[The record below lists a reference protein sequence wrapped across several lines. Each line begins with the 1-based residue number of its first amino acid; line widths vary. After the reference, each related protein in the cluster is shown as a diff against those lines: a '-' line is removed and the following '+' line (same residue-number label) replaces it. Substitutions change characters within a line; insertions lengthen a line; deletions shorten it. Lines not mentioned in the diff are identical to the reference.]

1 MEAIPQF
8 NKKSVLLSRVYFI
21 AAGVLSCSVALV
33 AFFGNVTWL
42 AVVAGI
48 LGVGLLLV
56 GILASGNSIARF
68 AQESVNHDE

>member
-1 MEAIPQF
+1 MEASPQF
-8 NKKSVLLSRVYFI
+8 NTKAVLLSRVYFI
-21 AAGVLSCSVALV
+21 AAGVVGCAVALV
-33 AFFGNVTWL
+33 AFFGGITWL

-48 LGVGLLLV
+48 LGIGLLVV